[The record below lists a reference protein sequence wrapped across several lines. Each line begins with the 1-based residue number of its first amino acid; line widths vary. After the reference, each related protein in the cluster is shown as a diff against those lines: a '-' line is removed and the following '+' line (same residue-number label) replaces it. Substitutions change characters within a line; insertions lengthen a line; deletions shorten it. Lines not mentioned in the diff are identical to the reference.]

1 MMAKLHEMLGG
12 EFGAA
17 PIVDHDGIN
26 ISQTR
31 LTIQVDQY
39 GAGLLEGAEEFQVGS
54 SRAINDAGHFPVE
67 KKLECSFLFR
77 SIFVGIADQDG
88 IAVGS
93 RFVFDRFNDGGAE
106 EVPDIGDN
114 DADGSGLLGTQGT
127 PGPVRRIT
135 MAMDGCQNPLAGRR
149 SNIFRPAKSSGDGG
163 DTKIELI
170 GKIVESH
177 GKEEVQPRERNR
189 GLTSDMPEL

>member
-1 MMAKLHEMLGG
+1 MLRSRDRGYLVMAKLDEMLGS

-39 GAGLLEGAEEFQVGS
+39 GAGLLEGAEEFQVRS
-54 SRAINDAGHFPVE
+54 SGTVNNAGHFPVE
-67 KKLECSFLFR
+67 KKLECRFLFR

-106 EVPDIGDN
+106 EVSDIGDN
-114 DADGSGLLGTQGT
+114 NADGSGLLGTQ
-127 PGPVRRIT
+127 
-135 MAMDGCQNPLAGRR
+135 
-149 SNIFRPAKSSGDGG
+149 
-163 DTKIELI
+163 
-170 GKIVESH
+170 
-177 GKEEVQPRERNR
+177 
-189 GLTSDMPEL
+189 

>member
-1 MMAKLHEMLGG
+1 MLGS

-17 PIVDHDGIN
+17 PIVDHDSIN

-31 LTIQVDQY
+31 LAIQVDQY

-54 SRAINDAGHFPVE
+54 SGTVNNAGHFSVE
-67 KKLECSFLFR
+67 KQLESRFLFR
-77 SIFVGIADQDG
+77 SIFVSIADQHG

-114 DADGSGLLGTQGT
+114 NADGSGLLGTQ
-127 PGPVRRIT
+127 
-135 MAMDGCQNPLAGRR
+135 
-149 SNIFRPAKSSGDGG
+149 
-163 DTKIELI
+163 
-170 GKIVESH
+170 
-177 GKEEVQPRERNR
+177 
-189 GLTSDMPEL
+189 